1 MLCMPRPVHLT
12 TRICSFRRNG
22 RLWFRMSPSTST
34 KRGVAADKITPTL
47 TLVDHTKTS
56 SWDDFAQGFRADG
69 VTPNMNC
76 PGQSTADLFY
86 FTLYNQPNY
95 LNTYNAAHGGPPAQ
109 SLPNNS
115 QFKCYDG
122 MHNWT
127 QVQPAP
133 YDGMYKFPSVTATD
147 AKRKAD
153 LGRNQ
158 LHDLHRKYRCTGF

>member
-1 MLCMPRPVHLT
+1 MDASGSECHHHLYQEGVRRIRLPNPDVGRPHEDQQL
-12 TRICSFRRNG
+12 G
-22 RLWFRMSPSTST
+22 RFCA
-34 KRGVAADKITPTL
+34 GVP
-47 TLVDHTKTS
+47 
-56 SWDDFAQGFRADG
+56 ADG

-147 AKRKAD
+147 ANGKPTLA
-153 LGRNQ
+153 GTN
-158 LHDLHRKYRCTGF
+158 CTICTANTAVRLLICITASPSFPRPAN

>member
-1 MLCMPRPVHLT
+1 
-12 TRICSFRRNG
+12 
-22 RLWFRMSPSTST
+22 
-34 KRGVAADKITPTL
+34 
-47 TLVDHTKTS
+47 
-56 SWDDFAQGFRADG
+56 
-69 VTPNMNC
+69 MNC

-95 LNTYNAAHGGPPAQ
+95 LNTYNAQHTPGGTVTP
-109 SLPNNS
+109 LPNNS

-147 AKRKAD
+147 ANGKPTLAGTNCTICTANTAVPASD
-153 LGRNQ
+153 LYYGIPQ
-158 LHDLHRKYRCTGF
+158 LPTAGQLNKDGTVASGKYVVEVVSASGL